1 MSELIY
7 YLISIIGGVIAGLL
21 YYLNKR
27 KTDPILA
34 KVIEHLTNYY
44 LDEKFFSIK
53 KISEELG
60 LPQEVVEKAIIRLEK
75 AGVVLR
81 TSKGYSLVDPL
92 VFLTPRD
99 YERALR
105 LTKGDNIIYG
115 AYQLF
120 YTSHPLI
127 MVIMWLSILIPFAL
141 FVCVLLGI
149 DPVINLL
156 ESVSRGQ
163 IDPLLLTLL
172 FIGIGIVIYDLVD
185 NIIKAWNRE
194 KYSVVVGFHSG
205 ILYDLHPA
213 DELSGRIRRGGIARI
228 DIDMNLVQR
237 LNNFFGSTPVG
248 DVKIWLHGKKE
259 PVIFKS
265 MPYPR
270 ELFLVIR
277 SIQLGNLAWRKKH
290 ARELALWRGRVYPFI
305 PYSRRGRG
313 RR

>member
-1 MSELIY
+1 MNELIY
-7 YLISIIGGVIAGLL
+7 YVVSLIGGIIAGGLF
-21 YYLNKR
+21 YLSKR
-27 KTDPILA
+27 KRDPILA

-44 LDEKFFSIK
+44 LDEKFFSLK

-60 LPQEVVEKAIIRLEK
+60 LPQQVVEKALVRLEK

-92 VFLTPRD
+92 VFLTPKD

-120 YTSHPLI
+120 YTSHPLVAI
-127 MVIMWLSILIPFAL
+127 IMWLLILAPLAIFIA
-141 FVCVLLGI
+141 VLLGV
-149 DPVINLL
+149 DYVIELL
-156 ESVSRGQ
+156 TRISGGR
-163 IDPLLLTLL
+163 IDPLVLSLL
-172 FIGIGIVIYDLVD
+172 FIGVGIILYDLID
-185 NIIKAWNRE
+185 NVVKAWNRG
-194 KYSVVVGFHSG
+194 KYSVVVGFYSG

-213 DELSGRIRRGGIARI
+213 DELSGRIRRGSIARI
-228 DIDMNLVQR
+228 DIDMSPIQKI
-237 LNNFFGSTPVG
+237 NNFFGSTPVG
-248 DVKIWLHGKKE
+248 DVRIWLHGKKE
-259 PVIFKS
+259 PIVFRS

-277 SIQLGNLAWRKKH
+277 SVQLGNLAWRKRH

-305 PYSRRGRG
+305 PYSRRRG